1 MPSPKIV
8 VSKNGEAHG
17 WGSDPWKWV
26 SFLSL
31 VERQKVFEPNT
42 LVVVTRGV
50 PEVPGLPQFRV
61 VVAYGRRLFHRVPE
75 PSFWPS
81 IEAAISEMKGD

>member
-31 VERQKVFEPNT
+31 EERQKVFEPNT

-50 PEVPGLPQFRV
+50 PEVPGLPRFRV
-61 VVAYGRRLFHRVPE
+61 VVAYGRQLFHRVPD
-75 PSFWPS
+75 SSLWPV
-81 IEAAISEMKGD
+81 IKAAISGGKGE